1 MHHFAYWA
9 KVVQTFCPVTTHSSP
24 SLTARVFSEARSEPD
39 SGSENPW
46 HQISSPV
53 RIGSRLR
60 SFCSSLPWVITTGPP
75 MTRPRTLAGCG
86 APRRA
91 SSSLKIAC
99 SISVAPRPPYSFGH
113 DRPVQPPSCSCFCH
127 VRANSN
133 QSSSPRGGRPGLL
146 ASSQPRSSSL
156 NACSEGESVRSKAG
170 RTLTVRLGP
179 LALALRVLLG
189 LLELGLDHVAL
200 VVDL

>member
-1 MHHFAYWA
+1 MHHLASCA
-9 KVVQTFCPVTTHSSP
+9 NVVQTFWPVTTHSP
-24 SLTARVFSEARSEPD
+24 FDFTAFVLSDARSDPD
-39 SGSENPW
+39 SGSEKPW

-53 RIGSRLR
+53 RIGSRYR
-60 SFCSSLPWVITTGPP
+60 SFCSSEPCVITTGPP
-75 MTRPRTLAGCG
+75 MTRPSTFAGCG

-99 SISVAPRPPYSFGH
+99 SISVAPRPPYSLGH
-113 DRPVQPPSCSCFCH
+113 ERPVQPPSCSCFCH

-156 NACSEGESVRSKAG
+156 NACSEGESDRSKAG
-170 RTLTVRLGP
+170 GTLTVPLRP
-179 LALALRVLLG
+179 LAVRRLLG

-200 VVDL
+200 V